1 MTQSIGEII
10 TKTITIPQLNIK
22 LWVNPVTII
31 TSWVIM
37 TIVLIVAFIIAM
49 NLKRFPGKLQTSWE
63 VLYGGFSDM
72 AHDALGEDAKKFIP
86 LVLTIF
92 LFVLLSNWASII
104 PSVHSPTEDLNTC
117 LGLGILVFIIAH
129 YSAIMKKGFKR
140 YLGDYFKPFF
150 IFFPI
155 NIIGEFG
162 KILSHSFRLFG
173 NLFGGAIILVLI
185 GPVTLEI
192 FRALQIPKFISPAFL
207 FIFYFIHQV
216 FFGLFVG
223 LVQALVFSLLA
234 LTYIAILR
242 EG

>member
-1 MTQSIGEII
+1 MQDVGEII
-10 TKTITIPQLNIK
+10 TRTIAIPQLNIK
-22 LWVNPVTII
+22 LSINPVTIV
-31 TSWVIM
+31 TSWIIM
-37 TIVLIVAFIIAM
+37 AILSIVAFGIAM
-49 NLKRFPGKLQTSWE
+49 NLKRFPTKLQTAWE
-63 VLYGGFSDM
+63 VLYNGFFDM
-72 AHDALGEDAKKFIP
+72 AHDAMGKEARKFIP

-104 PSVHSPTEDLNTC
+104 PGVHSPTDDLNTC

-129 YSAIMKKGFKR
+129 FSAIMKKGLKR
-140 YLGDYFKPFF
+140 YLTGYLKPFF
-150 IFFPI
+150 FFLPI

-162 KILSHSFRLFG
+162 KVLSHSFRLFG
-173 NLFGGAIILVLI
+173 NLFGGAIILALI

-192 FRALQIPKFISPAFL
+192 FKALQIPKFISPPFL
-207 FIFYFIHQV
+207 FVLYFIHQV
-216 FFGLFVG
+216 FFGLFIG